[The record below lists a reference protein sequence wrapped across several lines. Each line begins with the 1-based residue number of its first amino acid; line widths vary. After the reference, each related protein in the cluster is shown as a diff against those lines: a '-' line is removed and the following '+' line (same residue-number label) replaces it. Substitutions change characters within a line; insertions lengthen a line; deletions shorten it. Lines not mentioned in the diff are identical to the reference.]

1 MIDVEQLRSKIL
13 DLAISGK
20 LVPQD
25 PNDEPAS
32 VLLERIQKE
41 KEALVK
47 TGKIKKADP
56 PSIIYKGSGNRY
68 YEKVV
73 GGSVDVTN
81 EIPFA
86 IPDGW
91 SFVRLKDL
99 VYFGG
104 GKTPSMD
111 VSGNWNPGTTN
122 WVTSKDVKSKT
133 IHESRIKVSDK
144 GAKELALYPASSLVL
159 VMRSGILRHSVPIAI
174 LSSPSTVNQ
183 DIKVLVPFVSAMM
196 GFIYLFFSASTK
208 FILDHCSKDGTT
220 VESLDSK
227 KVENIL
233 LPLPGLDEQ
242 KRIVD
247 CSDEVVKKCDS
258 LAQSMRENAGL
269 GAKLKEKI
277 LCYFFAKNSDKSYYG
292 KRTKIT
298 LGKLVPC
305 EKIGDGDW
313 VLSENMDE
321 NGTIRL
327 IQLKHIGF
335 GEFLNKPFAKVN
347 EQFFLSKN
355 CSKILSGD
363 LLIDRLVSD
372 QMDCCILPRLSFE
385 AITSVDVCWIRAD
398 QAYNSKYLMYYF
410 LSPEF
415 QGQVLNACSGSTRKR
430 ISKTNLINIPLFI
443 HGRAVQDRVVN
454 EIEKLFSQIDLL
466 SA

>member
-1 MIDVEQLRSKIL
+1 VTDQLPYEI
-13 DLAISGK
+13 
-20 LVPQD
+20 
-25 PNDEPAS
+25 PAS
-32 VLLERIQKE
+32 WAWVRLRDLGLFKKGPFGSSITKETFVPNTYPNRIKVYEQKN
-41 KEALVK
+41 A
-47 TGKIKKADP
+47 IKKDWTLGKYFITPEKFKELSGFEVDGGDIIVSCAGTIGEIYTL
-56 PSIIYKGSGNRY
+56 PSEAEKGVINQALMRIKLYDASLQEYFLCYFDFVLKREASNKGSGTGMKNIPPF
-68 YEKVV
+68 
-73 GGSVDVTN
+73 DV
-81 EIPFA
+81 
-86 IPDGW
+86 
-91 SFVRLKDL
+91 LKQ
-99 VYFGG
+99 
-104 GKTPSMD
+104 M
-111 VSGNWNPGTTN
+111 
-122 WVTSKDVKSKT
+122 
-133 IHESRIKVSDK
+133 
-144 GAKELALYPASSLVL
+144 
-159 VMRSGILRHSVPIAI
+159 
-174 LSSPSTVNQ
+174 
-183 DIKVLVPFVSAMM
+183 LVP
-196 GFIYLFFSASTK
+196 
-208 FILDHCSKDGTT
+208 
-220 VESLDSK
+220 
-227 KVENIL
+227 
-233 LPLPGLDEQ
+233 LPPLAEE
-242 KRIVD
+242 KRIINHLNLL
-247 CSDEVVKKCDS
+247 
-258 LAQSMRENAGL
+258 LAKTQEISSSFGKIQQYSFEI
-269 GAKLKEKI
+269 KTKI
-277 LCYFFAKNSDKSYYG
+277 LNEYFEINASDKSYYG

>member
-56 PSIIYKGSGNRY
+56 PSIIYKGSDNRY

-292 KRTKIT
+292 QPRRFTALGTLISGRDLIPSQYSNEKRGIPYITGASNFENGSIIVNRWTDQPAVIAKKGDVLITCKGTIGKTAVLQLEECHIARQIMAFRCNKGTLFPKYLQYYFAFLERDLANSSSSLIPGFKREELTK
-298 LGKLVPC
+298 KLV
-305 EKIGDGDW
+305 
-313 VLSENMDE
+313 
-321 NGTIRL
+321 
-327 IQLKHIGF
+327 
-335 GEFLNKPFAKVN
+335 
-347 EQFFLSKN
+347 
-355 CSKILSGD
+355 
-363 LLIDRLVSD
+363 
-372 QMDCCILPRLSFE
+372 SFP
-385 AITSVDVCWIRAD
+385 D
-398 QAYNSKYLMYYF
+398 Y
-410 LSPEF
+410 
-415 QGQVLNACSGSTRKR
+415 
-430 ISKTNLINIPLFI
+430 KT
-443 HGRAVQDRVVN
+443 Q
-454 EIEKLFSQIDLL
+454 IEVAQKIDLL
-466 SA
+466 FRRIDSFNDGSSAQ